1 MWHGRPARAEV
12 NCQHGRAAHA
22 TDKTMQLGRV
32 IGHATSTLKHPSFIG
47 WRFVV
52 TQMLNVNREPEADPV
67 VAVDKLGSNVGDV
80 VILNSDGK
88 GARELI
94 GDEKSPVRWFVIG
107 IVDE

>member
-1 MWHGRPARAEV
+1 
-12 NCQHGRAAHA
+12 
-22 TDKTMQLGRV
+22 MQLGTV
-32 IGHATSTLKHPSFIG
+32 IGHATSTVKHPSLVG
-47 WRFVV
+47 WRMVIV
-52 TQMLNVNREPEADPV
+52 QQVGVNGQPEADPV
-67 VAVDKLGSNVGDV
+67 VAVDKLGAGTGTK

>member
-1 MWHGRPARAEV
+1 
-12 NCQHGRAAHA
+12 
-22 TDKTMQLGRV
+22 MQLGTV
-32 IGHATSTLKHPSFIG
+32 IGHATSTVKHPSLVG
-47 WRFVV
+47 WRMVIV
-52 TQMLNVNREPEADPV
+52 QQVGISGQPEGEPV
-67 VAVDKLGSNVGDV
+67 VAVDKLGSALGSK

>member
-1 MWHGRPARAEV
+1 
-12 NCQHGRAAHA
+12 
-22 TDKTMQLGRV
+22 MQLGTV
-32 IGHATSTLKHPSFIG
+32 IGHATSTVKHPSLVG
-47 WRFVV
+47 WRMVIV
-52 TQMLNVNREPEADPV
+52 QQIGISGQPEGDPV
-67 VAVDKLGSNVGDV
+67 VAVDKLGASAGTK